1 MTKTLSIA
9 ALFLAASVAAT
20 AALRQPSVPPAPAMA
35 SQTDAAAE
43 VTRRGSRDLPLTSTT
58 ALIDAGDQPRR
69 GQRPAFEVA
78 ENSLPAP
85 ILEAE
90 RRGSR

>member
-20 AALRQPSVPPAPAMA
+20 AALRQPSVPPAPATLSKA
-35 SQTDAAAE
+35 DIATE
-43 VTRRGSRDLPLTSTT
+43 VTRRGSRDALTGTIT
-58 ALIDAGDQPRR
+58 PMIDAGDQPRR
-69 GQRPAFEVA
+69 GQRPEFELA
-78 ENSLPAP
+78 EYSLPTS
-85 ILEAE
+85 IVEAE